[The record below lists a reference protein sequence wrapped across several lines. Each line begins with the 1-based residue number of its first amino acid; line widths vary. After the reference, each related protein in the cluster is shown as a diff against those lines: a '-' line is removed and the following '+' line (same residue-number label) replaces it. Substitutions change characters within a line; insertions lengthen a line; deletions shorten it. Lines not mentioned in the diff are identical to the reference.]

1 MKSLLL
7 ALLLPLAATASDI
20 PPTPLFSIRLP
31 KRDSLKF
38 IVAGDAGTGD
48 PHLHNGIAALIK
60 EKPIDG
66 ILLVGD
72 NVYPC
77 GVESISDPQWA
88 KVDVN
93 FADLGVPIYPVLGNH
108 DYGDPTRH
116 GDTFT
121 ICDHP
126 DPEAQVRATGTVPH
140 WTFPARTYRLASP
153 LVDIFMIDTQP
164 FASDWTQ
171 PFLGSETAASEAELV
186 RSALLR
192 SESHWRIVAGHHTIY
207 SSGIRG
213 RSVRTEEKNM
223 RSLLLP
229 LLTENR
235 VSLYICGHDHDAELM
250 GSLKREAGEP
260 VFLISGNGAASTEM
274 EARTDTNEPPTIFP
288 KAFPPPPLIGF
299 TLLEIDR
306 HSITVTFYDGTGT
319 RKSDRYV
326 IADK

>member
-1 MKSLLL
+1 MKSLLF
-7 ALLLPLAATASDI
+7 ALLLPLAATVSE
-20 PPTPLFSIRLP
+20 TPATPMFSIRLP
-31 KRDSLKF
+31 ESDSLKF

-48 PHLHNGIAALIK
+48 PHLHNGIAALMK
-60 EKPIDG
+60 KKRIDG

-108 DYGDPTRH
+108 DYGDPIRR
-116 GDTFT
+116 GDTFS

-140 WTFPARTYRLASP
+140 WTFPSRTYRLASP
-153 LVDIFMIDTQP
+153 LVDILMIDTQP
-164 FASDWTQ
+164 LASDWTQ
-171 PFLGSETAASEAELV
+171 SFLGSETAASETELV

-192 SESHWRIVAGHHTIY
+192 SQSHWRIVAGHHTIF

-213 RSVRTEEKNM
+213 RQIHTEEKNM

-229 LLTENR
+229 VLKENR
-235 VSLYICGHDHDAELM
+235 VNLYICGHDHDAELI

-260 VFLISGNGAASTEM
+260 AFLVSGNGAASMEM
-274 EARTDTNEPPTIFP
+274 MARTDTTEPPTIFP

-306 HSITVTFYDGTGT
+306 HTIAITFYDGAGVQKTE
-319 RKSDRYV
+319 RFV